1 PNIIILERL
10 SSLHLLKKQDI
21 SKADLIISTIDLPD
35 KGVPVVKISSFLGR
49 RDIQLINQVL
59 DYGTASTDLSIIR
72 DDSSDLSNN
81 SFEQLLDQGKLTSLN
96 KEHAVTFSN
105 IILDLYSTMVNL
117 PDIYDINQEKLL
129 GISIHLI
136 IALPR

>member
-1 PNIIILERL
+1 
-10 SSLHLLKKQDI
+10 
-21 SKADLIISTIDLPD
+21 
-35 KGVPVVKISSFLGR
+35 
-49 RDIQLINQVL
+49 
-59 DYGTASTDLSIIR
+59 
-72 DDSSDLSNN
+72 
-81 SFEQLLDQGKLTSLN
+81 KLTSLN

-136 IALPR
+136 IALPRYFDGEGLEGDAEIVEEVMQIERTHQVLAREMEAFLSRIELTIGKGIPYMERYALYQYILN